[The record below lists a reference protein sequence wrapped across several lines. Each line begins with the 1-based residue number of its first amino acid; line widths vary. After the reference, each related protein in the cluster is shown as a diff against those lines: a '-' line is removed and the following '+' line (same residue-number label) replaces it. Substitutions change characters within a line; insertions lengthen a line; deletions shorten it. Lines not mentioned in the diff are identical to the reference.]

1 MKKVL
6 FLTLLLAFTGM
17 HYSNAQVSAESAMK
31 TYTKTKDKFDGLTA
45 KYKPYKDMAI
55 QNADKLSPELQSSMK
70 DLDSQMTGFGN
81 KLDAFPKASSTE
93 QIAMASS
100 LTSDFSKLK
109 SSTNDVT
116 KSIKGMKLPAMPK
129 L

>member
-6 FLTLLLAFTGM
+6 YLTLLLAFAGIQFS
-17 HYSNAQVSAESAMK
+17 HAQISAESAMK
-31 TYTKTKDKFDGLTA
+31 TYTKTKNQFDGLTA

-70 DLDSQMTGFGN
+70 DLDLQMTGFGD

-100 LTSDFSKLK
+100 LTSDFSKIK
-109 SSTNDVT
+109 SSTKSVT